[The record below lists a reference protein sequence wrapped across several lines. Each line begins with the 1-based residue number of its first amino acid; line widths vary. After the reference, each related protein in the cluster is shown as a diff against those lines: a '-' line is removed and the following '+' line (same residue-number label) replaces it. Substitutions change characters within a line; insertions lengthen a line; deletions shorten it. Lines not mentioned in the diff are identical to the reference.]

1 MRCSNNPFMSLM
13 PNIPIMTH
21 HFDDFIIEQG
31 FQEKLWPLKKQ
42 KLKHVEEEE
51 DKVCTEDITSIT
63 ITITITYSEP
73 KKSLSHRHI
82 LFHSKVSSS
91 FFLIP

>member
-1 MRCSNNPFMSLM
+1 MRCSNNPFTSLT
-13 PNIPIMTH
+13 PNIRIMTH

-42 KLKHVEEEE
+42 KMKQAEEEE
-51 DKVCTEDITSIT
+51 DKVCAEYITI

-73 KKSLSHRHI
+73 KKSLSQRHI

-91 FFLIP
+91 FFLIL